1 MLEVVR
7 GETVQRVEENYQ
19 NETDDIYQGGNVA
32 DLKKDETAWEPTGNP
47 KVLSISLIAFTF
59 GFSVWAINS
68 ALAPYLKDWYGFS
81 TSAVLLVAAMSPL
94 FAAVT
99 SLLLGIA
106 SDMWGGRKIFT
117 LLLLF
122 LPLPMIGYMFAD
134 NYLMFLLIGIFMGL
148 GGASF
153 IIGNT
158 HVAVWYPKERQGA
171 ALGLYAFGNVGVAL
185 GMILVPFLLNNVLGG
200 APGSDLPPKIS
211 LGPFAGWRLI
221 FPIYA
226 ALSLILA
233 LVYWTMTSEPP
244 SRARRITLTSITSV
258 YKSSVLPWIL
268 AYLYGATFG
277 ALMFSAAF
285 LPTYLVDQYGLEKQQ
300 AIMLFVPIFV
310 LLVAGAR
317 PISGWLGDKY
327 NPRKLLIYCL
337 CVEVVLAAA
346 LSAQL
351 PFLWQMSL
359 LYVIAIHYG
368 AGASLVVKIIPL
380 YFREVG
386 AVTGLAKTAGAA
398 TGAVMT
404 IMMSTVQRATGE
416 FTYGWLI
423 WTGAIAL
430 ALALA
435 LRPQPFRTAERAAAA
450 SQPTS

>member
-1 MLEVVR
+1 MS
-7 GETVQRVEENYQ
+7 ETN
-19 NETDDIYQGGNVA
+19 NEKGNVE
-32 DLKKDETAWEPTGNP
+32 DGGSWNPTGNP
-47 KVLSISLIAFTF
+47 RVLWVALITFTY

-68 ALAPYLKDWYGFS
+68 SLAPYLRDWYGYS
-81 TSAVLLVAAMSPL
+81 TSEVLIVAAMSPL

-106 SDMWGGRKIFT
+106 SDIWGGRIIFT

-122 LPLPMIGYMFAD
+122 LPIPMIGYMFAD
-134 NYLMFLLIGIFMGL
+134 SYFMFVCVGIFMGL

-200 APGSDLPPKIS
+200 APGSDLPPKMS
-211 LGPFAGWRLI
+211 WGPFEGWRLI

-226 ALSLILA
+226 VLSLILA
-233 LVYWTMTSEPP
+233 FVYWTMTSEPP
-244 SRARRITLTSITSV
+244 SRDRRITFASIASV

-277 ALMFSAAF
+277 ALMFNSAF
-285 LPTYLVDQYGLEKQQ
+285 LPTYLVDQYDIEKSK

-317 PISGWLGDKY
+317 PFSGWLGDMY

-337 CVEVVLAAA
+337 AVQMALAAA
-346 LSAQL
+346 LCAQL
-351 PFLWQMSL
+351 PFSWQLSL
-359 LYVIAIHYG
+359 LYAIAILYG
-368 AGASLVVKIIPL
+368 TGASLVVKIIPL
-380 YFREVG
+380 YFKEVG
-386 AVTGLAKTAGAA
+386 AVTGLAKTAGAT

-404 IMMSTVQRATGE
+404 IIMSTVKGATGE
-416 FTYGWLI
+416 YTYGWLI

-430 ALALA
+430 ALVLA
-435 LRPQPFRTAERAAAA
+435 LMPQPYKMQRL
-450 SQPTS
+450 